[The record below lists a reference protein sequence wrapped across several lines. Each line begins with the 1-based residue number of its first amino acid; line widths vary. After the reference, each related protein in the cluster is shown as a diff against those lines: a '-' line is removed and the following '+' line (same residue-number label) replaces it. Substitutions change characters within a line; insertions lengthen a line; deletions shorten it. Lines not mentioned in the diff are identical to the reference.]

1 MTSSI
6 FWHDYET
13 TGINPRCDRP
23 LQVAGVRTD
32 FDLNEIDEPISLYC
46 RPSDDILPHPAA
58 CLVTGIT
65 PQLLAEQ
72 GLCEAEFM
80 TRVHAQLA
88 QPGTCGAGYNTLRF
102 DDEVTRYS
110 LYRNFFDPYA
120 REWQGG
126 NSRWDLIDI
135 VRTAYALRPEGIEW
149 PQQDGRTSLRLE
161 LLSKANGIDHG
172 HAHEAL
178 SDVRATIA
186 LARLIR
192 QKQPKLYDWLFQLR
206 SKHKVMEQIRL
217 LQPLVHISGRFSAA
231 RNYLGVVLP
240 LAWHP
245 RNRNALI
252 VCDLHQETLPLLR
265 ESAEVL
271 RQRLY
276 TRHDELAEGEL
287 PVPLKLVQ
295 INRCPVVAPLS
306 VLRPV
311 DQQRLGLDLTLLQ
324 SRGEQLANQQA
335 QWQEKLEHIYGKDE
349 FAPSEDPEQQLYEGF
364 IGDRDRRLCEQVR
377 ALEPAQLSH
386 GHWMFDD
393 PRLPE
398 LLFRYRARNF
408 PETLTPEERQRW
420 YGFCQ
425 QRLSDPQWGAPN
437 TLGDFEQA
445 RQQAWE
451 GADEVGRRVLEA
463 WQLHAR
469 QLQEHYSIG

>member
-386 GHWMFDD
+386 GQWMFDD

>member
-1 MTSSI
+1 VTSSI

-23 LQVAGVRTD
+23 LQMAGVRTD
-32 FDLNEIDEPISLYC
+32 FELNEIDAPVNLYC

-65 PQLLAEQ
+65 PAELASK

-80 TRVHAQLA
+80 TRVHEQLVR
-88 QPGTCGAGYNTLRF
+88 PGTCGAGYNTLRF

-135 VRTAYALRPEGIEW
+135 VRTAYALRPEGIVW

-192 QKQPKLYDWLFQLR
+192 DKQPKLYDWLFELR
-206 SKHKVMEQIRL
+206 SKHKVMEHIRL
-217 LQPLVHISGRFSAA
+217 LQPLVHISGRFSAE
-231 RNYLGVVLP
+231 RNYIGVVLP

-252 VCDLHQETLPLLR
+252 VCDLHLETLPLIR
-265 ESAEVL
+265 ESAETL
-271 RQRLY
+271 RERLY
-276 TRHDELAEGEL
+276 TRRDDLSAGQL
-287 PVPLKLVQ
+287 PVPLKLVH
-295 INRCPVVAPLS
+295 INRCPVLAPLK
-306 VLRPV
+306 VLRPA
-311 DQQRLGLDLTLLQ
+311 DQARLGIDLAMLQ
-324 SRGEQLANQQA
+324 SRGEALASQQSS
-335 QWQEKLEHIYGKDE
+335 WQDKLEHIYSGEE
-349 FAPSEDPEQQLYEGF
+349 FPPCEDPEQQLYDGF

-377 ALEPAQLSH
+377 VVDPAQL
-386 GHWMFDD
+386 GHSQWMFDD

-408 PETLTPEERQRW
+408 FETLNEQEQQRW
-420 YGFCQ
+420 LLFCQ
-425 QRLSDPQWGAPN
+425 QRLSDPRWGAPN

-445 RQQAWE
+445 CQSSWAT
-451 GADEVGRRVLEA
+451 ADEAGRRVLEA
-463 WQLHAR
+463 WQVHVQQLKT
-469 QLQEHYSIG
+469 QLQL